1 MVVYFNFLRVASSC
15 PRTLEI
21 YDVSSITVY
30 RVYTQYPYLSQM
42 YHATTYVLDRTAQVT
57 QPLIYHDLNLMHRP
71 LLPAPTQTWQLSVW
85 ATNGW
90 CLVPKYGM
98 YCVNIPP
105 SPQTLCL
112 TISGRRTRFN
122 FLFFTLDNMCQSEM
136 PQAISTDWQPMNLGR
151 ICIVL
156 SGARIFLPVIYS
168 PGDFLPVE
176 SNERDA
182 INPVLH
188 YTTRCGMS
196 RQSKF
201 LQPSLWQRTRELT
214 LSWGRTEDVNCF
226 YSR

>member
-1 MVVYFNFLRVASSC
+1 MVVSFNFLRVASSC

-98 YCVNIPP
+98 YCVNIPL

-136 PQAISTDWQPMNLGR
+136 PQASGPLPYPLIGSPWIWVGFASYCLEHVYFYQSFTVLAISCPSNLMNVMPS
-151 ICIVL
+151 IQSCII
-156 SGARIFLPVIYS
+156 RHT
-168 PGDFLPVE
+168 VE
-176 SNERDA
+176 CPDNQSFFS
-182 INPVLH
+182 LH
-188 YTTRCGMS
+188 CD
-196 RQSKF
+196 
-201 LQPSLWQRTRELT
+201 REQ
-214 LSWGRTEDVNCF
+214 EN
-226 YSR
+226 

>member
-1 MVVYFNFLRVASSC
+1 
-15 PRTLEI
+15 
-21 YDVSSITVY
+21 
-30 RVYTQYPYLSQM
+30 M
-42 YHATTYVLDRTAQVT
+42 YHATTYVLDRMAQVT

-90 CLVPKYGM
+90 CLVPKCGM

-112 TISGRRTRFN
+112 TLSGRRTRLN
-122 FLFFTLDNMCQSEM
+122 FLFFTLDNVCQSEM
-136 PQAISTDWQPMNLGR
+136 PQASGPLPYPLIGSPWILVGFTSHCLEHVY
-151 ICIVL
+151 IYIYIF
-156 SGARIFLPVIYS
+156 GARIFLPVIYC
-168 PGDFLPVE
+168 PGNFLPVK
-176 SNERDA
+176 SHERDA

-188 YTTRCGMS
+188 YTTHCGMS

-201 LQPSLWQRTRELT
+201 LQPSLWQRKRELT
-214 LSWGRTEDVNCF
+214 LSWGRTEDANCF